1 MDTLLLSWRPPSAY
15 IYIYSCCYRFAS
27 SSASVRII
35 YSGCLTSYSTYIP
48 GISQEV
54 HLLDEL
60 SPHEGQI
67 NVQRASITLQR
78 VQATR
83 RHSWPDRR
91 ASVVFGGMAALQI
104 CREMVDVRR
113 VLKAAVSRGL
123 DQATLVGRGH
133 KYRWG
138 CPQSC
143 AFLTCPPREADERHV
158 KI

>member
-1 MDTLLLSWRPPSAY
+1 MPY
-15 IYIYSCCYRFAS
+15 I
-27 SSASVRII
+27 VHH
-35 YSGCLTSYSTYIP
+35 IP

-54 HLLDEL
+54 HVLDEL
-60 SPHEGQI
+60 SPQEGQI
-67 NVQRASITLQR
+67 DVQRASISLQR

-104 CREMVDVRR
+104 CREMVGVRR

-123 DQATLVGRGH
+123 DQANLVGRGH

-143 AFLTCPPREADERHV
+143 AFLTCPPRGADETHV
-158 KI
+158 KILCRIIAKRTLNQMVYNMCASTYARAGPAMH